1 VNGPVPARAWGPD
14 ACSGE
19 RNQRREIVTQTP
31 DTIPTVPDGLREV
44 AEEIVDE
51 ADYAYHDFR
60 MAIRQRA
67 DAWEKQLQISHAF
80 ARAIGRWALGF
91 TEKSTSNLLRFA
103 HKDAVEIVKLQIEV
117 VDNAVR
123 LCAEESAKLGSDHDE
138 RSNAEIRAI
147 GFRGR

>member
-1 VNGPVPARAWGPD
+1 
-14 ACSGE
+14 
-19 RNQRREIVTQTP
+19 VTQAP
-31 DTIPTVPDGLREV
+31 QTILTIPDGLREV

-67 DAWEKQLQISHAF
+67 DAWEKQLQISHTF
-80 ARAIGRWALGF
+80 ARAFGRWALGF

-103 HKDAVEIVKLQIEV
+103 HKTVLAKDAVEIVKLQIEV

-123 LCAEESAKLGSDHDE
+123 LCAEESAKLGQIMMSAATQE
-138 RSNAEIRAI
+138 AEL
-147 GFRGR
+147 